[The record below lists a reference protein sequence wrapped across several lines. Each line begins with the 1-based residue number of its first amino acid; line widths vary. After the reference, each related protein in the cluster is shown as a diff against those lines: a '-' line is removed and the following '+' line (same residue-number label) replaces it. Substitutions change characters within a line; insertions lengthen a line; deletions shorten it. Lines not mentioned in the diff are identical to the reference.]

1 MLASILGSNR
11 SIFSAPPV
19 ERREMDKERRRRLD
33 ALSDHLV
40 ELKAYRGWR
49 GAPSKAEYVR
59 EHLLN
64 PAALQAVGK
73 QCLRLRREVE
83 RAGLVA
89 RSRSGKSQQIRI
101 VRESLDPALRFVAEL
116 ERGDVPESV
125 STAGERDAG
134 AGPDFVGEDDEWT
147 KLL

>member
-1 MLASILGSNR
+1 MVNIKAEAVNDIFQAIANETRRSILLRLADSPCVVAELAR
-11 SIFSAPPV
+11 PFEMSAPAIS
-19 ERREMDKERRRRLD
+19 RH
-33 ALSDHLV
+33 LSVL
-40 ELKAYRGWR
+40 
-49 GAPSKAEYVR
+49 
-59 EHLLN
+59 
-64 PAALQAVGK
+64 
-73 QCLRLRREVE
+73 E

-125 STAGERDAG
+125 STAGERGAG